1 MKQLV
6 TYCNNCHSKIGLKKN
21 ANDRVDLQMKVG
33 DYVSLTCSKCRTTNE
48 YHINKV
54 VATHTIIPMLVLFL
68 AIIII
73 PILIYYLNTNGFLNV
88 DYILYNG
95 GLIGM
100 LIVIPFAFYFTISSS
115 ENKQIRLFNQYK
127 VKE

>member
-1 MKQLV
+1 M
-6 TYCNNCHSKIGLKKN
+6 TS
-21 ANDRVDLQMKVG
+21 D
-33 DYVSLTCSKCRTTNE
+33 

-54 VATHTIIPMLVLFL
+54 VATHTIIPVIVLFL

-73 PILIYYLNTNGFLNV
+73 PILIYFLNTNGFLKL
-88 DYILYNG
+88 DHILYNG

-100 LIVIPFAFYFTISSS
+100 VIIIPFAFYFTISSS

-127 VKE
+127 LKE